1 MDILPEVGT
10 VNEVKELK
18 ELKEVKEINEV
29 KETKQEGDQK
39 DDSDV
44 VKMVKEPRKMPRRK
58 REQDKQEIHVVVGT
72 TAGRPKPPKADT
84 KKLRKKLLEF
94 EQENQ
99 SLAKA
104 ITDKNQEISALKRS
118 VDSLNEVLNS
128 VPIDEL
134 RCNSSIA
141 GSKILELSKKNR
153 QMRAELEQLKNR
165 VCKKD
170 MHIEKLEKELKTNEE
185 KLAVNGE
192 LLKKGNATD
201 ELHAKINSM
210 QQKIFETRNKNTEL
224 QNQLKL
230 AQKCLQHEI
239 GENVNINL
247 LANNLNQATWRGRAQ
262 QIISLQQKVQEL
274 KARLESFEN
283 GAERVD
289 YMPITLGSDMDLAS
303 NSGTKMTPRSVK
315 QSINSPGRGSTT
327 ASLGGGDAGVAS
339 FDRFTPG
346 VRKSE
351 ILHRAK
357 VEGLEKQIAALQAQ
371 LEEQGKRLLALK
383 VRNKTLND
391 EMTKYK
397 ARATELEEQSDGSGL
412 NASTLSE
419 KLKTQRGQYE
429 SRLEDMRNDV
439 IRISEERDI
448 AKRQMEELSG
458 MNLELET
465 ELKQKEHCITGLQEM
480 IKKLETDLRAVT
492 GGFLFSCR
500 EFRKEEFVGILDA
513 LEVEK
518 NQMMLMNKTL
528 DERLEAERV
537 KNDAANDQIAKQKT
551 RIARLEVKVRDLEKD
566 LDVQTDRKK
575 RSQRINDYANALGR
589 TPLTGSISSFSF
601 DNQSQYT
608 SATSLNS
615 LTATGEPKIEDMK
628 NQLELANEKIT
639 MLTEKL
645 DYLSAEKRADAKF
658 FEETMFNSKNIILDT
673 ILGSRIG
680 SDPKVDILPEV
691 TTSDS
696 V

>member
-1 MDILPEVGT
+1 METLPDESV
-10 VNEVKELK
+10 VKEEVKDSK
-18 ELKEVKEINEV
+18 EDKAPIEA
-29 KETKQEGDQK
+29 
-39 DDSDV
+39 
-44 VKMVKEPRKMPRRK
+44 RKLVRRK
-58 REQDKQEIHVVVGT
+58 RDLDKQELHVVVGT
-72 TAGRPKPPKADT
+72 TAGRPKIPKTET

-94 EQENQ
+94 EQQNQ
-99 SLAKA
+99 NLAQA
-104 ITDKNQEISALKRS
+104 ISDKNQEISALKRS

-153 QMRAELEQLKNR
+153 QMRAELEQCKNR
-165 VCKKD
+165 LNKKD
-170 MHIEKLEKELKTNEE
+170 VAIEKLERELKVNEE

-192 LLKKGNATD
+192 LLRKGNATD
-201 ELHAKINSM
+201 ELQAKINSM
-210 QQKIFETRNKNTEL
+210 QQKLFETRNKNTEL

-230 AQKCLQHEI
+230 AQKCLQHEV
-239 GENVNINL
+239 GETVNINL
-247 LANNLNQATWRGRAQ
+247 LANNLNNATWRGRAQ
-262 QIISLQQKVQEL
+262 QIISLQQKLQEL
-274 KARLESFEN
+274 KARLEIFEN
-283 GAERVD
+283 GVDRVD
-289 YMPITLGSDMDLAS
+289 YMPITLGSEADLAS
-303 NSGTKMTPRSVK
+303 NSSTKVTPRNAKHTV
-315 QSINSPGRGSTT
+315 NSPGRGSAT

-357 VEGLEKQIAALQAQ
+357 VDALEKQIGGLQAQ
-371 LEEQGKRLLALK
+371 LEEHRNRMLALK

-391 EMTKYK
+391 DMLKYK
-397 ARATELEEQSDGSGL
+397 LRTAELEEQSDGNGL
-412 NASTLSE
+412 NANTLND
-419 KLKTQRGQYE
+419 KLKNQRTQYE
-429 SRLEDMRNDV
+429 TRLDDMRNEA
-439 IRISEERDI
+439 IRITEERDI
-448 AKRQMEELSG
+448 SRRQMEELSG

-465 ELKQKEHCITGLQEM
+465 ELKAKTSCITNLEDM

-518 NQMMLMNKTL
+518 NQMMLMKKTL

-537 KNDAANDQIAKQKT
+537 KLDTANDLIAKQKT
-551 RIARLEVKVRDLEKD
+551 RIVRLEVKVRELEKE
-566 LDVQTDRKK
+566 LDVQNDRKK

-589 TPLTGSISSFSF
+589 APLTGSISSFCF
-601 DNQSQYT
+601 DNQSQVS

-615 LTATGEPKIEDMK
+615 LGTAEPKIEDMK

-639 MLTEKL
+639 MLSEKL

-673 ILGSRIG
+673 ILGSR
-680 SDPKVDILPEV
+680 DPAESKADIPPELV
-691 TTSDS
+691 TTTSSDG